1 MLRPV
6 SMPKTR
12 KERLRLR
19 NLAALT
25 AGGITLAA
33 VAATGQSWPVVVT
46 AGWAAAAAVIMLSV
60 FLRIWWMTP
69 AQTKANARDEDF
81 SRTSADTVVLGAA
94 TGSLV
99 AIFFLVH
106 EAGNHHGAA
115 KVALIVLAV
124 GAVVLSWLD
133 VQTVYTLRYG
143 DLYYRGDEG
152 GVDFNTTDPPDYH
165 DFLYLAFTMGMTFQ
179 VSDTNLQTN
188 HLRRT
193 AIQHALL
200 SFVFVAVLLAVTI
213 NVVASL
219 LA

>member
-1 MLRPV
+1 MLRRVPR
-6 SMPKTR
+6 TR
-12 KERLRLR
+12 KAQLRWR
-19 NLAALT
+19 NVLALAA
-25 AGGITLAA
+25 GGVTLGA
-33 VAATGQSWPVVVT
+33 VAASGRSWPVAVT
-46 AGWAAAAAVIMLSV
+46 AGWAAAAAVIVLAV
-60 FLRIWWMTP
+60 GLRIWPMSP

-81 SRTSADTVVLGAA
+81 SRWSADFAVLGAA
-94 TGSLV
+94 GGSLI

-115 KVALIVLAV
+115 KVALVALAV
-124 GAVVLSWLD
+124 GAVVLSWLV

-143 DLYYRGDEG
+143 DLYYRGDVG
-152 GVDFNTTDPPDYH
+152 GIDFNSAEAPDYH

-188 HLRRT
+188 HLRRA
-193 AIQHALL
+193 AIRHALL

-219 LA
+219 LK